1 MKIAYSRKIPKI
13 LNPDIDFWISEVS
26 ILKKSKNTW
35 SRYRTSKQVK
45 KACIRKNPKILE
57 LGIRLQNRCN
67 YHAQEKIPKILD
79 PDIRLQNKWNG
90 HPLEKFQKY
99 LIQT

>member
-1 MKIAYSRKIPKI
+1 M
-13 LNPDIDFWISEVS
+13 
-26 ILKKSKNTW
+26 
-35 SRYRTSKQVK
+35 K

-79 PDIRLQNKWNG
+79 PDIRLQNK
-90 HPLEKFQKY
+90 
-99 LIQT
+99 

>member
-1 MKIAYSRKIPKI
+1 MKLAYSKEKRY
-13 LNPDIDFWISEVS
+13 V
-26 ILKKSKNTW
+26 LKKSKNTW

-45 KACIRKNPKILE
+45 KACTRKNPKILDP
-57 LGIRLQNRCN
+57 GISFQNKCK

-90 HPLEKFQKY
+90 HALEKFQKY